1 MQLIKI
7 KGEISVFQYRM
18 HEKEKFKVLYSHSH
32 SVYTQALKPILTT
45 ELLKITVC
53 RTD

>member
-18 HEKEKFKVLYSHSH
+18 CEKENFEVFYSHSH
-32 SVYTQALKPILTT
+32 SVYTEALKPILTT

-53 RTD
+53 KPD